1 MLNILEHQ
9 KIYDVNKIQRRIR
22 RNRYGSSWGD
32 DHNHTREG
40 DQLTL
45 FTLEPAAERASL
57 AVLESVLATAKTHG
71 QDLVVITESQ
81 IQVGQIGAGDGCRRA
96 IKALFPAEWL
106 EENDR
111 WVDATSGV
119 RPTFDQSRSCSDQ
132 SRSGEFGQFY
142 NYRPNLILQKHRG
155 VYDVK
160 TGKRLTNRQ
169 EIIERMWAAGFA
181 ANRGRP
187 LTYCR
192 IRWAGE
198 REHLEH
204 VMELA
209 DRYWSQRRTSE
220 VAKKICSA
228 FTSINRYAAW
238 PGAW

>member
-1 MLNILEHQ
+1 MLNFLEHQ
-9 KIYDVNKIQRRIR
+9 RIHDVNKIQRRIR
-22 RNRYGSSWGD
+22 RDLYDVRGS
-32 DHNHTREG
+32 HTHTREG

-45 FTLEPAAERASL
+45 FTLAPAAERASA
-57 AVLESVLATAKTHG
+57 AVLESVLATAQVHG
-71 QDLVVITESQ
+71 QDLVVVTESQ
-81 IQVGQIGAGDGCRRA
+81 VQMGQIGEGDGCQRA
-96 IKALFPAEWL
+96 AKTLFPREWL

-119 RPTFDQSRSCSDQ
+119 RPTFDQSRY
-132 SRSGEFGQFY
+132 GEFGQFY

-169 EIIERMWAAGFA
+169 AIIERMWAAGFA

-198 REHLEH
+198 REHLED
-204 VMELA
+204 VMNLA

>member
-9 KIYDVNKIQRRIR
+9 KIHDVNKIQRRIKSDH
-22 RNRYGSSWGD
+22 YGIRGS
-32 DHNHTREG
+32 HKHTREA
-40 DQLTL
+40 DQLL
-45 FTLEPAAERASL
+45 EFTLGPAAEQASL
-57 AVLESVLATAKTHG
+57 AVLESVLATARSHG

-81 IQVGQIGAGDGCRRA
+81 IQIGQVGEGDGCRKA
-96 IKALFPAEWL
+96 IRALFPQEWL

-119 RPTFDQSRSCSDQ
+119 RPTFDQSRY
-132 SRSGEFGQFY
+132 GEFGQFY
-142 NYRPNLILQKHRG
+142 NFRPNLIVQKHRG
-155 VYDVK
+155 VYDAAS
-160 TGKRLTNRQ
+160 GRRLTNRQ
-169 EIIERMWAAGFA
+169 EIINRMWSAGFA
-181 ANRGRP
+181 AARGRP
-187 LTYCR
+187 LTYCK

-198 REHLEH
+198 RDHLVD

>member
-9 KIYDVNKIQRRIR
+9 KIYEANRIHRRIR

-45 FTLEPAAERASL
+45 FTLEPAAERASA
-57 AVLESVLATAKTHG
+57 AVLESVLTTAKSYD

-81 IQVGQIGAGDGCRRA
+81 VQTGQIGEGDGCRRA
-96 IKALFPAEWL
+96 IKAVFPPEWL

-119 RPTFDQSRSCSDQ
+119 RPTFDQSRY
-132 SRSGEFGQFY
+132 GEFAQFY
-142 NYRPNLILQKHRG
+142 NFRPNLILQKHRG
-155 VYDVK
+155 VYDAA
-160 TGKRLTNRQ
+160 TGRRLTNRH
-169 EIIERMWAAGFA
+169 EIIQRMWGMGFA
-181 ANRGRP
+181 ALRGRP
-187 LTYCR
+187 LTFCK

-198 REHLEH
+198 REHLQH

-209 DRYWSQRRTSE
+209 DRYWSQRRTSD